1 MRFWDSS
8 AILPLL
14 IQEVSTAPVQNLL
27 RSDPGV
33 VYWWG
38 TPVECYSALWR
49 RQRDGSI
56 SHATLLSSA
65 QWLQRLLA
73 SAVEIQPKQA
83 LRAAAQHLVASHALR
98 AADAVQLAAALSWV
112 ELSGER
118 STIVTLDQRLRDA
131 AQREGLATLP

>member
-14 IQEVSTAPVQNLL
+14 IQEAFTDPVQNVL
-27 RSDPGV
+27 RADSGV

-56 SHATLLSSA
+56 SHTTLLTSA

-83 LRAAAQHLVASHALR
+83 LRAAAQHLVASHALK
-98 AADAVQLAAALSWV
+98 AADALQLAAALSWV

-118 STIVTLDQRLRDA
+118 LTVVTLDQRLRDA